1 MIKSTN
7 YQQEIPEQD
16 DYVDIDVISRTL
28 MAIDK
33 QSKSEETTARTA
45 ESSLSQNISDEV
57 ARAKKAESTL
67 TTNLST
73 EVTRAKEVEGTLS
86 SLTTSDK
93 SNLVASINSE
103 VTRATKAE
111 KANADAI
118 ASETSTRTKNN
129 TTLQTNIDNEVKR
142 AKDAESTLTTNL
154 NTEITRAKG
163 AEKTLTDNLSAEATR
178 ATGAESTL
186 TTNLNNEITRAKG
199 VEGTRVAGTYIKA
212 DNTLAQN
219 DTALDTQVKKN
230 TDAITT
236 LNGTGAGSVTKTV
249 SDAVAKVVANAPSD
263 FDTLKEISDQISTH
277 TESASTMNSQIQTN
291 KTDITTTNKAISDE
305 VTRAKGAESTI
316 TNNLNSEITR
326 AKGVEKTLTDNLG
339 GHTVK
344 SNVPENAKFTDT
356 VYDDTALKT
365 RVSTAE
371 GNITT
376 INSKISKINNTS
388 DADKPI
394 STATQTALN
403 KKQDAISDLATIR
416 SNAST
421 AKTASEGNAAAIAE
435 IKNSE
440 LLNGIETYYALRRS
454 GVKYSVQIP
463 KFEKNQSSTCTKTGI
478 NATLKYVPSTDT
490 DAGTDDYE
498 NIPMFQWV
506 HVIYKRYSDGSPYP
520 VAIEGTKEYNDLL
533 ATGAC
538 DVGAM
543 QMSFYVLL
551 DTSNEAYDE
560 LTISDLPFDGAV
572 AWSECR
578 RANGDVLPWCIGSSY
593 YSSTGDDG
601 LLRSLPNRKP
611 VNFQSYNN
619 MCDNYPKK
627 GDGYQ
632 GAGTERT
639 TFSYIFMTI
648 KGGTKNIQTLYQG
661 CINYSFQYTCAVG
674 EENVKRV
681 IVTTSQGVNF
691 VVDASVTL
699 GTSGSN
705 NDRGVAATYSISN
718 NAKVLSKET
727 VTIDGTEY
735 TAINLDLDKA
745 ITTTTNTLISS
756 IHWRS
761 GSTDKVFGH
770 RDGSYVSNTNGKY
783 PFRMQG
789 REYRVGGW
797 DVASDTM
804 FWLTSSGRDVYV
816 WPKGV
821 KHVKNSNTGMT
832 KVGTIPLTS
841 DTQIGDV
848 KFDPITGAYWFSVK
862 GKDSGT
868 GIGDYFYAGGTSTNT
883 LREYLIGGRLW
894 FGSAAGFYLAAWSSL
909 SAASWD
915 CVAAD

>member
-28 MAIDK
+28 VAIDK
-33 QSKSEETTARTA
+33 QTHTEETTARTA
-45 ESSLSQNISDEV
+45 ESSLSQNISDEA
-57 ARAKKAESTL
+57 ARAKKAESTI
-67 TTNLST
+67 TNNLST
-73 EVTRAKEVEGTLS
+73 EVVRAKGVEGTLS

-103 VTRATKAE
+103 VSRATKAE

-118 ASETSTRTKNN
+118 SNEASTRTKND
-129 TTLQTNIDNEVKR
+129 TTLQTNINTEVKR

-154 NTEITRAKG
+154 NAEITRAKG
-163 AEKTLTDNLSAEATR
+163 AEKTLTDNLSAETTR
-178 ATGAESTL
+178 AT
-186 TTNLNNEITRAKG
+186 G
-199 VEGTRVAGTYIKA
+199 VEGTRVSGTYIK
-212 DNTLAQN
+212 DSNTLAQN
-219 DTALDTQVKKN
+219 DSALDAQVKKN

-236 LNGTGAGSVTKTV
+236 LNGTGTGSVTKTV

-263 FDTLKEISDQISTH
+263 FDTLKEISDWISTH

-291 KTDITTTNKAISDE
+291 KSDIATLKTGLSDE
-305 VTRAKGAESTI
+305 IARAKGAESTL
-316 TNNLNSEITR
+316 TTNLNSEITR
-326 AKGVEKTLTDNLG
+326 AKGIEKTLTDNLG
-339 GHTVK
+339 GHTIK
-344 SNVPENAKFTDT
+344 SNVPEDAKFTDT
-356 VYDDTALKT
+356 VYDDTALKS

-371 GNITT
+371 SNITT
-376 INSKISKINNTS
+376 INGKISKINNTS

-394 STATQTALN
+394 STATQAALD
-403 KKQDAISDLATIR
+403 KKQDIISDLATIR
-416 SNAST
+416 TNAST
-421 AKTASEGNAAAIAE
+421 AKTASEGNATAIAE

-478 NATLKYVPSTDT
+478 HATLKYVPSKDT

-498 NIPMFQWV
+498 NIPMFHWV

-520 VAIEGTKEYNDLL
+520 VAIEGTKEYDDLL

-538 DVGAM
+538 DVGSM
-543 QMSFYVLL
+543 QMSFYVSY
-551 DTSNEAYDE
+551 DSSNEAYDT

-572 AWSECR
+572 AQSECR

-619 MCDNYPKK
+619 MIDNYPKK

-639 TFSYIFMTI
+639 TFSYIFLTI
-648 KGGTKNIQTLYQG
+648 KGATKNIQTLFQG
-661 CINYSFQYTCAVG
+661 CTSYSFQYTCAVG

-681 IVTTSQGVNF
+681 IVTTAQGANF
-691 VVDASVTL
+691 VIDASVTL

-705 NDRGVAATYSISN
+705 NDREIAATYSISN

-727 VTIDGTEY
+727 VTINGTDY
-735 TAINLDLDKA
+735 IAINLDLDKA

-761 GSTDKVFGH
+761 GSTDRVFGH
-770 RDGSYVSNTNGKY
+770 RDGSYVSNTDSKH
-783 PFRMQG
+783 PFRIQG
-789 REYRVGGW
+789 REYRIGGW

-816 WPKGV
+816 WPKGA

-832 KVGTIPLTS
+832 KIGTIPLTS
-841 DTQIGDV
+841 DYYIGDI
-848 KFDPITGAYWFSVK
+848 KFDPNTGVYWVSTK

-868 GIGDYFYAGGTSTNT
+868 GVGDYFYAGGTATNT
-883 LREYLIGGRLW
+883 LREYLIGGLLRD
-894 FGSAAGFYLAAWSSL
+894 GSDAGFFLHAWNSL
-909 SAASWD
+909 SDANWH